1 MSMLFSYLP
10 EGFGAPQAAAVAL
23 LFGLWGFYTPIL
35 RVIGR
40 GSLNSQLHAVR
51 LRWLQ
56 MHQGIDREHR
66 VFDAIL
72 LGHISSSI
80 SYFGSG
86 TLIVLAGLVSALAN
100 VNSVFLLTRGLHFI
114 DQDMS
119 RELFTLYFSIL
130 TLMLAMCFFAFTYAL
145 RKMAYT
151 FAMLGGLQATR
162 AESPEGKIMGEQSA
176 VVLTEAV
183 RSINTGIR
191 GFYYAIAALFLF
203 AGPYACIAATL
214 AITALLYY
222 RQLFSPTALAIAKY
236 VDVLKGTKG

>member
-1 MSMLFSYLP
+1 MILSYLP
-10 EGFGAPQAAAVAL
+10 EGFGMPQAAAVAL

-40 GSLNSQLHAVR
+40 GSLNSQLHVVR
-51 LRWLQ
+51 MRWLQ

-72 LGHISSSI
+72 LGHISNSI
-80 SYFGSG
+80 SFFGSG
-86 TLIVLAGLVSALAN
+86 TLLVLAGLVGALAN

-162 AESPEGKIMGEQSA
+162 SDSSEAKIMGEQSA

-222 RQLFSPTALAIAKY
+222 RQLFSPTAIAIAKY